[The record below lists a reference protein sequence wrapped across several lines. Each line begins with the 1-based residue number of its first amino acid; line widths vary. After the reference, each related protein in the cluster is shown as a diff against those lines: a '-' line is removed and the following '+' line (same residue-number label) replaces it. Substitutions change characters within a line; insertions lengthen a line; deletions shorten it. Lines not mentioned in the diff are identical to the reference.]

1 MSISKA
7 ARGARSPAKS
17 AKSGTAKRDRAGSA
31 ALLLTVSQ
39 PGLLEHGSDQRFR
52 AMVYDLLTITTRM
65 EQVRAHHGRRMGI
78 TGPQYSVVIAIAH
91 LQGSDGVSVGTVAQ
105 TLHVSSAF
113 IAMETGK
120 LARRGLVVKHTNQRD
135 RRGVLLSLTPAGRL
149 KLGRVSGEI
158 QAVNDLFFGLL
169 DAKSFAAL
177 CAAATRLVDGSRKA
191 MHYLAAIED
200 APPAARFST
209 GGVSS

>member
-1 MSISKA
+1 
-7 ARGARSPAKS
+7 
-17 AKSGTAKRDRAGSA
+17 
-31 ALLLTVSQ
+31 
-39 PGLLEHGSDQRFR
+39 
-52 AMVYDLLTITTRM
+52 M

-113 IAMETGK
+113 IAVETGK
-120 LARRGLVVKHTNQRD
+120 LARRGLVVKHTNPRD

-158 QAVNDLFFGLL
+158 QAVNDLFFGSL
-169 DAKSFAAL
+169 DAKSFAGL
-177 CAAATRLVDGSRKA
+177 CAAATRLVEGSRKA
-191 MHYLAAIED
+191 MHYLAATED
-200 APPAARFST
+200 MPNVAGFSI
-209 GGVSS
+209 GGASS